1 MSDTVIQVADSKLGW
16 AKAFKELIGMLY
28 IGPDSKMG
36 YVVRPTMP
44 IEKLL
49 VVVHLGLDP
58 LESLFNFCVTT
69 FKNHKVEDYH
79 H

>member
-28 IGPDSKMG
+28 IGQIPKWDMSK
-36 YVVRPTMP
+36 VRPVGAF

-49 VVVHLGLDP
+49 VVVHLD
-58 LESLFNFCVTT
+58 
-69 FKNHKVEDYH
+69 
-79 H
+79 